1 MMQHEALWAS
11 VMACVLAALLLVG
24 CDTTLEPFAENNGAY
39 SVRGVLTLTQDE
51 HYIRVKDLNQ
61 PVTQDTARTLDATVT
76 LENLTTGLTE
86 TLEDSV
92 VLFEGVATHNF
103 RVDQSIE
110 PSADYRLTV
119 ERSDGVTTQATATT
133 PPFTDV
139 IVAPETTAVAC
150 DQEIILDFP
159 NVPTPRLLRLRAAI
173 EWDGIPYWRSI
184 DITTRSDGTPTAFV
198 SAASV
203 IADVV
208 PAPTLE
214 TLGGASQYCTILSD
228 DTLPIAYTHFGP
240 DWPADSVRADPLASD
255 VENGLGLFGAMHR
268 DTLQKT
274 VYVTD
279 S

>member
-1 MMQHEALWAS
+1 MHHEGLRSVLAS
-11 VMACVLAALLLVG
+11 VALAALLLVG

-39 SVRGVLTLTQDE
+39 SVRGVLTLTQDT
-51 HYIRVKDLNQ
+51 HYIRVKNLNQ
-61 PVTQDTARTLDATVT
+61 PISEDAPELDATVT

-133 PPFTDV
+133 PPFTEVD
-139 IVAPETTAVAC
+139 VAPETTAVAC

-173 EWDGIPYWRSI
+173 EWEGIPYWRSI

-268 DTLQKT
+268 DTLYKT
-274 VYVTD
+274 VYVPD

>member
-1 MMQHEALWAS
+1 MHHEGLRSVLAS
-11 VMACVLAALLLVG
+11 VALMALLLVG

-39 SVRGVLTLTQDE
+39 SVRGVLTLTQDT
-51 HYIRVKDLNQ
+51 HYIRVKNLNQ
-61 PVTQDTARTLDATVT
+61 PISEDAPELDATVT

-133 PPFTDV
+133 PPFTEVD
-139 IVAPETTAVAC
+139 VAPETTAVAC

-173 EWDGIPYWRSI
+173 EWEGIPYWRSI

-268 DTLQKT
+268 DTLYKT
-274 VYVTD
+274 VYVPD

>member
-1 MMQHEALWAS
+1 MYHEGLRSVLAS
-11 VMACVLAALLLVG
+11 VALAALLLVG

-39 SVRGVLTLTQDE
+39 SVRGVLTLTQDT
-51 HYIRVKDLNQ
+51 HYIRVKNLNQ
-61 PVTQDTARTLDATVT
+61 PISEDAPELDATVT

-133 PPFTDV
+133 PPFTEVD
-139 IVAPETTAVAC
+139 VAPETTAVAC

-173 EWDGIPYWRSI
+173 EWEGIPYWRSI

-268 DTLQKT
+268 DTLYKT
-274 VYVTD
+274 VYVPD